1 MTANGVVC
9 ICAFICVHLWSV
21 LIHEFTQMVTQMVA
35 NGLVCISAL
44 ICEHLWKRL
53 CGSSHL
59 NLHSNSSVN
68 GISSPA
74 RTVDTALSPVTYG
87 LLPT

>member
-1 MTANGVVC
+1 MGVFRKFAQMGAQMAANGLVC

-53 CGSSHL
+53 CEHLWKRPLWIVSPKSSFK
-59 NLHSNSSVN
+59 
-68 GISSPA
+68 
-74 RTVDTALSPVTYG
+74 
-87 LLPT
+87 